1 MPDDERLAKE
11 RGLTTLGG
19 NDTSFPESVVH
30 QLEVWL
36 LEKTLSWTIWVTAVG
51 DDNIKGVL
59 VVVQELETVANV
71 DLDLWVLEAN
81 RHSREILLGETDDG
95 LVNVAKNGLL
105 DALVLDNL
113 TEDTTITTANDK
125 NLLWVWVRVHGE
137 VGDHL
142 LVGELV
148 ALGALD
154 DVVKDEDHAVVGRL
168 EDENI
173 LVLRLFVVNNLVDL
187 EGHSLTRPH
196 VGDFTEPAI

>member
-1 MPDDERLAKE
+1 M
-11 RGLTTLGG
+11 GG

-154 DVVKDEDHAVVGRL
+154 DVVKDEDHAVIGRL

-196 VGDFTEPAI
+196 LGDFTEPAI